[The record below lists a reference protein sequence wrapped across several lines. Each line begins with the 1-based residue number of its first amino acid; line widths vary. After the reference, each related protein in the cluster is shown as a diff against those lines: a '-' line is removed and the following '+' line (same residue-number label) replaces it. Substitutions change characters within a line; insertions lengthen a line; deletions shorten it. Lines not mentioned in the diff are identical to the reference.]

1 MNNHHYL
8 TTLCHHVLAAY
19 DRGGNDLR
27 SAIESLRIAMT
38 GKTKHEYAND
48 LDNTPVT
55 FGKYKGH
62 TPEEISVV
70 DPGYIVW
77 MFDNIKPAKCSKE
90 LRDGCEWELRESQAE
105 SEFDRQSERF
115 QCAEDF

>member
-1 MNNHHYL
+1 MSQTYL
-8 TTLCHHVLAAY
+8 IMLCHQVVAAY
-19 DRGGNDLR
+19 DEGGDRLR
-27 SAIESLRIAMT
+27 STIEALRIAVT
-38 GKTKHEYAND
+38 GKSKQDYAD
-48 LDNTPVT
+48 ELDNTKLT

-70 DPGYIVW
+70 DPSYIVW

-90 LRDGCEWELRESQAE
+90 LRDGCEWDIRENEAE